1 MERTSAQVLV
11 VITDAQAFQPPL
23 AYQPGA
29 ETVARV
35 VAPAATTRTAFAP
48 TLSSRSRRRRYRR
61 RRRCRRCHRPQ
72 RNNGGIN
79 EKKRISTVDEFK
91 DMRVVQLVLKLIKLS
106 LT

>member
-1 MERTSAQVLV
+1 VERTSAQDLV

-48 TLSSRSRRRRYRR
+48 TSRSRR

-72 RNNGGIN
+72 RNNGGIH
-79 EKKRISTVDEFK
+79 EKKNFDR
-91 DMRVVQLVLKLIKLS
+91 R
-106 LT
+106 

>member
-11 VITDAQAFQPPL
+11 VITDAQVFQPPL

-79 EKKRISTVDEFK
+79 EKRISTVDEFK
-91 DMRVVQLVLKLIKLS
+91 DMRVVQLVFKLIKLS
-106 LT
+106 LP

>member
-48 TLSSRSRRRRYRR
+48 TLSSRSRRR
-61 RRRCRRCHRPQ
+61 CRRCHRPQ
-72 RNNGGIN
+72 RNNGGIK
-79 EKKRISTVDEFK
+79 EKKNFDR
-91 DMRVVQLVLKLIKLS
+91 R
-106 LT
+106 